1 MMNKESIYSA
11 KFKYNKTD
19 TYIGNTVL
27 ISRMINKDVYE
38 GCTVLNSRIIIKDIY
53 IGYTVL
59 ISRIIKRILI

>member
-1 MMNKESIYSA
+1 MMNKENIYSA
-11 KFKYNKTD
+11 KFKYNKKD

-27 ISRMINKDVYE
+27 I
-38 GCTVLNSRIIIKDIY
+38 SRIIIKDIY